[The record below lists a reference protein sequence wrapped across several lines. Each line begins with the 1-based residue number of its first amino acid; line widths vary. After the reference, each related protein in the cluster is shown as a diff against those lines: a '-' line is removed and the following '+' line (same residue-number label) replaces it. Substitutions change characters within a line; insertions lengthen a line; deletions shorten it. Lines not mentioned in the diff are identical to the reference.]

1 LGDVSVIAR
10 EEIPE
15 GVELVLVESAHIEV
29 VQ

>member
-15 GVELVLVESAHIEV
+15 GVEFILAETARIEA